1 MFRTFQ
7 TKLDTSGNGSVDVS
21 PFIANK
27 EWDIYQISV
36 QTDTFIASC
45 VCELLHNGFFLCVS
59 PQGAMDTA
67 TGPPDIVVG
76 PGDILTAKWFN
87 GHPNDLAT
95 VGFWYNEND
104 TGTTISFTH

>member
-7 TKLDTSGNGSVDVS
+7 IYLDSNGNGQVDVS

-36 QTDTFIASC
+36 QTAIFKQSC
-45 VCELLHNGFFLCVS
+45 ICQIQHNRFFLCVS
-59 PQGAMDTA
+59 PQGSMDTA

-76 PGDILTAKWFN
+76 PGDILTVIWFA
-87 GHPNDLAT
+87 GQSKDLAT
-95 VGFWYNEND
+95 VGLWYNEND
-104 TGTTISFTH
+104 VGTTVSFTH